1 MGQLLA
7 FDRAHVWHPY
17 SSALTP
23 QDPYLVESAHGIRL
37 RLRDRGG
44 EPREVIDAMSSWWCA
59 IHGYAVPE
67 LDAAAHAQL
76 GAMSHV
82 MFGGL
87 THEPAI
93 GLARRLV
100 DLAPDGLEHVFLAD
114 SGSVSVE
121 VAMKMALQWHL
132 AAGRRRTRFFT
143 IRGGYHGD
151 TFSPMSV
158 TDPVGGMH
166 SLFRGVLPEHV
177 FAPRPPG
184 GLDRMPDD
192 PELVA
197 WERETRALYAVHADS
212 VAAVIVEPVLQG
224 AGGMHV
230 YSPHVLSVLH
240 ELAREHGALVIH
252 DEIAT
257 GFHRTGPLWAG
268 SGRGGSDLL
277 VESAPDILCVGKA
290 LTGGYLSL
298 AAVLCTRA
306 VAEGVSAGEAGGLM
320 HGPTFMGNPLACA
333 IASANLDLLASR
345 DTRAEVTR
353 IEGGLAAGLERAAS
367 LTSVAEV
374 RVLGAVGVVQLRE
387 PVRVAEVTAAALER
401 GCGCGRSATSSTRC
415 RRTSRVTTTWPRSR
429 PGWSGRS
436 RTCTAERPTP
446 TPPHLG
452 VGLALELEAHAGQ
465 PFVPVGG
472 PVSSRD
478 RRRRRC
484 CPPIST
490 CSARN
495 RSIHDSP
502 HVGTRPALA
511 MRHEGTTARR
521 CRAAPASRTPPS
533 RGPTSAATPAPRANP
548 SHDGRHRPADDTCR
562 QEAQE
567 P

>member
-1 MGQLLA
+1 MTPEPDHAGLDREALLA
-7 FDRAHVWHPY
+7 FDHEHVWHPY

-23 QDPYLVESAHGIRL
+23 QEPYLVESARGIRL

-44 EPREVIDAMSSWWCA
+44 EPREVVDAMASWWCA

-87 THEPAI
+87 THEPAV

-100 DLAPDGLEHVFLAD
+100 DLAPGRLDRVFLAD

-132 AAGRRRTRFFT
+132 AGGDRRTRFFT

-184 GLDRMPDD
+184 GVGREPDD

-197 WERETRALYAVHADS
+197 WERETRALYAAHAGS
-212 VAAVIVEPVLQG
+212 VAAVVVEPVLQG

-230 YSPHVLSVLH
+230 YAPHVLAVLH

-268 SGRGGSDLL
+268 AGRGSGEPVDL
-277 VESAPDILCVGKA
+277 APDILCVGKA
-290 LTGGYLSL
+290 LTGGYLTL
-298 AAVLCTRA
+298 AAVLCTRE
-306 VAEGVSAGEAGGLM
+306 VAQGVSRGEAGALM

-333 IASANLDLLASR
+333 IASANLDLLAAR
-345 DTRAEVTR
+345 DTEAEVGR
-353 IEGGLAAGLERAAS
+353 IERGLAAGLERAAS
-367 LTSVAEV
+367 LSSVAEV

-387 PVRVAEVTAAALER
+387 PVRVAEVTASAIER
-401 GCGCGRSATSSTRC
+401 GVWVRPFRDLVYTMPPYVTSDDD
-415 RRTSRVTTTWPRSR
+415 
-429 PGWSGRS
+429 
-436 RTCTAERPTP
+436 
-446 TPPHLG
+446 
-452 VGLALELEAHAGQ
+452 LAL
-465 PFVPVGG
+465 
-472 PVSSRD
+472 
-478 RRRRRC
+478 
-484 CPPIST
+484 I
-490 CSARN
+490 
-495 RSIHDSP
+495 
-502 HVGTRPALA
+502 
-511 MRHEGTTARR
+511 
-521 CRAAPASRTPPS
+521 
-533 RGPTSAATPAPRANP
+533 TSALVGAVE
-548 SHDGRHRPADDTCR
+548 SVHG
-562 QEAQE
+562 
-567 P
+567 